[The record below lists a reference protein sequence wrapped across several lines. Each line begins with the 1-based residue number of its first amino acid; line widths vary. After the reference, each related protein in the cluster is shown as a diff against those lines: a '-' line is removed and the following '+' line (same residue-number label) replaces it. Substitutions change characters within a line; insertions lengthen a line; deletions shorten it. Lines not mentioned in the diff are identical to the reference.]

1 MIQTVWDIALLST
14 LLTMVF
20 IVCGA
25 SPTQHVY
32 QTYVAAVYFVT
43 CTFFQYPSILDAT
56 IVTMLSV
63 KDVAE
68 DENDNNTRSNGDENS
83 VMNEGKM
90 KMKVH
95 RQHYSNY
102 NPTYT
107 SIRIQQLV
115 SLIVRQIHGQS
126 AGIVDVEDTP
136 ASSSTYHSS
145 DQMRMRIETKTVLHQ
160 TIVYGC
166 TITTILFQILRLFD
180 HGYQIQRY
188 PIPIIFGCTIG
199 WMLGTWIG
207 MIRCFFVLKR
217 YC

>member
-1 MIQTVWDIALLST
+1 MI
-14 LLTMVF
+14 F

-25 SPTQHVY
+25 SPTQHMY

-43 CTFFQYPSILDAT
+43 CAFFQYPSILDAA
-56 IVTMLSV
+56 IVTMQSV

-68 DENDNNTRSNGDENS
+68 DENNDNNTRSNGDENTG
-83 VMNEGKM
+83 MDERKM

-95 RQHYSNY
+95 RLHYSNY
-102 NPTYT
+102 NPTNAT
-107 SIRIQQLV
+107 MRIQQLL

-136 ASSSTYHSS
+136 APSSTYHSS
-145 DQMRMRIETKTVLHQ
+145 DQMTMHIEMKTVFHQ

-166 TITTILFQILRLFD
+166 TITTILFQMLRLFD

-199 WMLGTWIG
+199 WILGTWIG